1 MLKKTLLRSLNI
13 LKISTWVTAFMALA
27 VLVVVAFLIMFP
39 QTIKGQIESRLSEIS
54 GLDVRIEKIS
64 LEFQENELFLAVK
77 ELQISSDGLKPIA
90 KVDVLRWNV
99 DLMALYKGIEIPGH
113 IDVNELLIDTSNID
127 DYVGIM
133 NAESVLSNIGVSG
146 LLALQSLSI
155 NRTKL
160 IGQQSLDLAPIEL
173 KRNKQKISLS
183 MRDQSIFSTSQVPK
197 LGSMVNINTSID
209 VAKAR
214 EERVAVIPFSL
225 QNEDFNLSAQVKI
238 FNQQDQV
245 YLEFESYIDQIEVSK
260 INQNIPESL
269 SSSEGARW
277 IDEVLKD
284 GFLTDIMLT
293 TRFNMSGEIE
303 APNTKFS
310 ANLSKATINAN
321 PNWPSIEDIN
331 AKVTFS
337 NDYLKIVGN
346 QARVEGIDLS
356 YLSITTRDFNQ
367 PDAKLSLNARF
378 DSNSQKVEQFIRE
391 TSVSDKIKAYLNE
404 FELIG
409 KLWGNINLV
418 APLQKNTDQKPEL
431 TFDMFASENSL
442 SLFDGEINVDG
453 FNSQISFKDGLIR
466 TKGKGLIGGELFQM
480 SLNPKDWINED
491 NSALKVKLTHLSS
504 SIDAFISKR
513 SSVEWSSIMKSE
525 DLYADLTLLIDNDG
539 KYILNLKDLNISS
552 LDNINDWK
560 LSPKIFPS
568 LHLSLKDSKVNNKI
582 VPNFEADL
590 INHDYVMEI
599 KNLVFENIGLS
610 EEDLVFNGSWLNG
623 KTALRAKAS
632 SQNLSSFLNKFGV
645 NEPVIGGGFSV
656 DLRLYCDCE
665 PWQVA
670 PKNVTG
676 YMQAEVAEG
685 VFTNQDPNL
694 FKLISFINLE
704 TIANRFRLTRSELR
718 EAGYVYDQ
726 INAKLLFNDGVA
738 KVDYFLVESEES
750 DIELTGSV
758 DLIKRDY
765 NLAAN
770 VQPAIA
776 NTIPLATYLAGGGL
790 AGFGV
795 WAADKMLF
803 GGEVMSGLLDNTV
816 EITFVISGP
825 WSEPIIEKLDGVKV
839 L

>member
-27 VLVVVAFLIMFP
+27 VLAVVAFLIMFP

-77 ELQISSDGLKPIA
+77 ELQISSDSLKPIA

-346 QARVEGIDLS
+346 HARVEGIDLS

-453 FNSQISFKDGLIR
+453 FNSQISFKDGLIK

>member
-27 VLVVVAFLIMFP
+27 VLAVVAFLIMFP

-77 ELQISSDGLKPIA
+77 ELQISSDGMKPIA

-127 DYVGIM
+127 NYVGIM

-155 NRTKL
+155 NRTQL
-160 IGQQSLDLAPIEL
+160 TGQQSIDLAPIEL

-269 SSSEGARW
+269 SASEGARW

-367 PDAKLSLNARF
+367 PDSKLSLNARF

-645 NEPVIGGGFSV
+645 KEPVIGGGFSV

>member
-27 VLVVVAFLIMFP
+27 VLAVVSFLIMFP

-77 ELQISSDGLKPIA
+77 ELQISSDSLKPIA

-155 NRTKL
+155 NRTQL

>member
-1 MLKKTLLRSLNI
+1 
-13 LKISTWVTAFMALA
+13 MALA
-27 VLVVVAFLIMFP
+27 VLAVVAFLIMFP
-39 QTIKGQIESRLSEIS
+39 QTIKGQIESRLSEIT

-77 ELQISSDGLKPIA
+77 ELQISSDSLKPIA

-645 NEPVIGGGFSV
+645 NEPVIGGVFSV

>member
-27 VLVVVAFLIMFP
+27 VLAVVAFLIMFP

-127 DYVGIM
+127 NYVGIM

>member
-27 VLVVVAFLIMFP
+27 VLAVVAFLIMFP

-77 ELQISSDGLKPIA
+77 ELQISSDSLKPIA

-155 NRTKL
+155 NRTQL

-214 EERVAVIPFSL
+214 EERVAMIPFSL

-284 GFLTDIMLT
+284 GLLTDIMLT

-367 PDAKLSLNARF
+367 PDSKLSLNARF

>member
-27 VLVVVAFLIMFP
+27 VLAVVAFLIMFP

-77 ELQISSDGLKPIA
+77 ELQISSDGMKPIA

-99 DLMALYKGIEIPGH
+99 NLMALYKGIEIPGH

-133 NAESVLSNIGVSG
+133 NAESVLSNIGVSS

-155 NRTKL
+155 NRTQL

-269 SSSEGARW
+269 SASEGARW

-409 KLWGNINLV
+409 KLWGNINLI

-466 TKGKGLIGGELFQM
+466 TKGKGLIGGELFQI

>member
-27 VLVVVAFLIMFP
+27 VLAVVAFLILFP
-39 QTIKGQIESRLSEIS
+39 QTIKGQIENRLSEIS

-77 ELQISSDGLKPIA
+77 ELQISADGMKPIA

-99 DLMALYKGIEIPGH
+99 DLVALYKGIEIPGH
-113 IDVNELLIDTSNID
+113 IDVNELLIDTSYID
-127 DYVGIM
+127 EYIGII

-155 NRTKL
+155 NRTQL

-183 MRDQSIFSTSQVPK
+183 MRDQSIFSSSQVPK

-214 EERVAVIPFSL
+214 EEHVVVIPFSL

-260 INQNIPESL
+260 INQHIPESL
-269 SSSEGARW
+269 SDSEGAQW

-310 ANLSKATINAN
+310 ANLTKATINAN
-321 PNWPSIEDIN
+321 PDWPSIRDIN

-346 QARVEGIDLS
+346 QASVEDIDLS
-356 YLSITTRDFNQ
+356 YLSITTRDFNK

-378 DSNSQKVEQFIRE
+378 NSNSQKVEQFIRK
-391 TSVSDKIKAYLNE
+391 TSVSDKIKAYLDE
-404 FELIG
+404 FELSG

-418 APLQKNTDQKPEL
+418 VPLQKNTDQKPQL

-442 SLFDGEINVDG
+442 SLFDGGLSVDE

-466 TKGKGLIGGELFQM
+466 TRGKGLIGGELFQM
-480 SLNPKDWINED
+480 SLNPKDWIDEE
-491 NSALKVKLTHLSS
+491 NSRLKVKLTHLSS
-504 SIDAFISKR
+504 SIDAFISKH
-513 SSVEWSSIMKSE
+513 SANEWSSIFKSE
-525 DLYADLTLLIDNDG
+525 DLYADVSLLIDDSG
-539 KYILNLKDLNISS
+539 KYIVNLRNLNVSS

-568 LHLSLKDSKVNNKI
+568 LHLSLKDSKVNNKK

-599 KNLVFENIGLS
+599 RNLVFENIGLS
-610 EEDLVFNGSWLNG
+610 DEDLVFNGSWLDG
-623 KTALRAKAS
+623 RTALRAKAS
-632 SQNLSSFLNKFGV
+632 SENLSSFLNKFGV
-645 NEPVIGGGFSV
+645 DEPVIGGGFNI

-670 PKNVTG
+670 PQNITG
-676 YMQAEVAEG
+676 YMRADVAEG

-694 FKLISFINLE
+694 FKLLSFINLE
-704 TIANRFRLTRSELR
+704 SIANRLRLSRGELR
-718 EAGYVYDQ
+718 EQGYVYDQ
-726 INAKLLFNDGVA
+726 INAKLLFNEGVA

-750 DIELTGSV
+750 DIELTGTV

-776 NTIPLATYLAGGGL
+776 DTIPLATYLAGGGL

-803 GGEVMSGLLDNTV
+803 GGEVMSGFFDNAV
-816 EITFVISGP
+816 EITFVITGP

>member
-27 VLVVVAFLIMFP
+27 VLAVVAFLIMFP

-776 NTIPLATYLAGGGL
+776 DTIPLATYLAGGGL

>member
-13 LKISTWVTAFMALA
+13 LKISTWVTAFMGLA
-27 VLVVVAFLIMFP
+27 VLAVVAFLIMFP

-77 ELQISSDGLKPIA
+77 ELQISSDSLKPIA

>member
-27 VLVVVAFLIMFP
+27 VLAVVAFLIMFP

-77 ELQISSDGLKPIA
+77 ELQISSDSLKPIA

-133 NAESVLSNIGVSG
+133 NAESVLSNIGISG

>member
-27 VLVVVAFLIMFP
+27 VLAVVAFLIMFP

-269 SSSEGARW
+269 SASEGARW

-610 EEDLVFNGSWLNG
+610 EEDLVFNGSWLKRKN
-623 KTALRAKAS
+623 S
-632 SQNLSSFLNKFGV
+632 SKS
-645 NEPVIGGGFSV
+645 
-656 DLRLYCDCE
+656 
-665 PWQVA
+665 
-670 PKNVTG
+670 
-676 YMQAEVAEG
+676 
-685 VFTNQDPNL
+685 
-694 FKLISFINLE
+694 
-704 TIANRFRLTRSELR
+704 
-718 EAGYVYDQ
+718 
-726 INAKLLFNDGVA
+726 
-738 KVDYFLVESEES
+738 
-750 DIELTGSV
+750 
-758 DLIKRDY
+758 
-765 NLAAN
+765 
-770 VQPAIA
+770 
-776 NTIPLATYLAGGGL
+776 
-790 AGFGV
+790 
-795 WAADKMLF
+795 
-803 GGEVMSGLLDNTV
+803 
-816 EITFVISGP
+816 
-825 WSEPIIEKLDGVKV
+825 
-839 L
+839 

>member
-27 VLVVVAFLIMFP
+27 VLAVVAFLIMFP

-77 ELQISSDGLKPIA
+77 ELQISSDGMKPIA

-269 SSSEGARW
+269 SASEGARW

-665 PWQVA
+665 PWQVD

>member
-27 VLVVVAFLIMFP
+27 VLAVVAFLIMFP

-155 NRTKL
+155 NRTQL
-160 IGQQSLDLAPIEL
+160 IGQQSIDLAPIEL

-568 LHLSLKDSKVNNKI
+568 LHLSLKDSKVNNKR

>member
-27 VLVVVAFLIMFP
+27 VLAVVAFLIMFP

-77 ELQISSDGLKPIA
+77 ELQISSDGMKPIA

-155 NRTKL
+155 NRTQL
-160 IGQQSLDLAPIEL
+160 IGQQSIDLAPIEL

-656 DLRLYCDCE
+656 DLRLYCDCD

>member
-27 VLVVVAFLIMFP
+27 VLAVVAFLIMFP

-77 ELQISSDGLKPIA
+77 ELQISSDSLKPIA

-321 PNWPSIEDIN
+321 SNWPSIEDIN

>member
-27 VLVVVAFLIMFP
+27 VLAVVAFLIMFP

-77 ELQISSDGLKPIA
+77 ELQISSDSLKPIA

-391 TSVSDKIKAYLNE
+391 TSVSDKIKAYLDE
-404 FELIG
+404 FEMSG

>member
-27 VLVVVAFLIMFP
+27 VLAVVAFLIMFP

-90 KVDVLRWNV
+90 KVDALRWNV

-303 APNTKFS
+303 APNTKFY

-321 PNWPSIEDIN
+321 SNWPSIEDIN

-568 LHLSLKDSKVNNKI
+568 LHLSLKDSKVNNKR

>member
-27 VLVVVAFLIMFP
+27 VLAVVAFLIMFP

-77 ELQISSDGLKPIA
+77 ELQISSDSLKPIA

-155 NRTKL
+155 NRTQL
-160 IGQQSLDLAPIEL
+160 IGQQSIDLAPIEL

-568 LHLSLKDSKVNNKI
+568 LHLSLKDSKVNNKK

-590 INHDYVMEI
+590 INHNYVMEI

-610 EEDLVFNGSWLNG
+610 EEDLIFNGSWLNG

-632 SQNLSSFLNKFGV
+632 SKNLSSFLNKFGV

-676 YMQAEVAEG
+676 YMQADVAEG

>member
-13 LKISTWVTAFMALA
+13 LKISTWVTAIMALA
-27 VLVVVAFLIMFP
+27 VLAIVAFLTMFP
-39 QTIKGQIESRLSEIS
+39 QTIKGQFENRLSAIS

-64 LEFQENELFLAVK
+64 LEFQDNALFLAVK
-77 ELQISSDGLKPIA
+77 ELQISSDGMKPIA

-155 NRTKL
+155 NRTQL

-245 YLEFESYIDQIEVSK
+245 FLEFESYIDQIEVSK

-269 SSSEGARW
+269 SDSEGARW
-277 IDEVLKD
+277 IDEVLKE

-303 APNTKFS
+303 APNTKLS
-310 ANLSKATINAN
+310 ANLSKATINTN
-321 PNWPSIEDIN
+321 PNWPSINDIN

-337 NDYLKIVGN
+337 NDYLRIVGN
-346 QARVEGIDLS
+346 QASVEGIDLS
-356 YLSITTRDFNQ
+356 YLSITTRDFNK

-378 DSNSQKVEQFIRE
+378 DSNSKKVERFIRN
-391 TSVSDKIKAYLNE
+391 TSVSDKIKAYLDE
-404 FELIG
+404 FELDG
-409 KLWGNINLV
+409 KLWGNVNLV
-418 APLQKNTDQKPEL
+418 VPLQKNAEQKPQL

-442 SLFDGEINVDG
+442 RLFDGELNVDG
-453 FNSQISFKDGLIR
+453 FNSQIFFKDGLVR
-466 TKGKGLIGGELFQM
+466 TKGKGLIGGEFFQI
-480 SLNPKDWINED
+480 SLNPKEWIDEE
-491 NSALKVKLTHLSS
+491 NSSLKVKLTHLST
-504 SIDAFISKR
+504 SIDAFITKHSAD
-513 SSVEWSSIMKSE
+513 EWSSIMKSE
-525 DLYADLTLLIDNDG
+525 DLYADVTLLIDNNG
-539 KYILNLKDLNISS
+539 KYTINLRDLNVSS
-552 LDNINDWK
+552 LNNIDDWK
-560 LSPKIFPS
+560 LSPSIFPS
-568 LHLSLKDSKVNNKI
+568 IHLSLKDSKVNNKR

-590 INHDYVMEI
+590 INHDDVIEI

-610 EEDLVFNGSWLNG
+610 DKDLIFNGSWLNG
-623 KTALRAKAS
+623 RTALRAKAS
-632 SQNLSSFLNKFGV
+632 SDNLSSFLNKFGV

-665 PWQVA
+665 PWKVDPQ
-670 PKNVTG
+670 NITG
-676 YMQAEVAEG
+676 YMQADVAEG

-704 TIANRFRLTRSELR
+704 TIANRFRLTRSEVR

-726 INAKLLFNDGVA
+726 INAKLLFNNGVA

-750 DIELTGSV
+750 DIELTGTV

-770 VQPAIA
+770 VQPAISK
-776 NTIPLATYLAGGGL
+776 TIPLATYLAGGGL

-803 GGEVMSGLLDNTV
+803 DGEVMSGLLDNTV

>member
-27 VLVVVAFLIMFP
+27 VLAVVAFLIMFP

-77 ELQISSDGLKPIA
+77 ELQISSDSLKPIA

-225 QNEDFNLSAQVKI
+225 KNEDFNLSAQVKI

>member
-27 VLVVVAFLIMFP
+27 VLAVVAFLIMFP

-77 ELQISSDGLKPIA
+77 ELQISSDSLKPIA

-284 GFLTDIMLT
+284 GLLTDIMLT

-803 GGEVMSGLLDNTV
+803 GGKVMSGLLDNTV

>member
-27 VLVVVAFLIMFP
+27 VLAVVAFLIMFP

-77 ELQISSDGLKPIA
+77 ELQISSDSLKPIA

-293 TRFNMSGEIE
+293 TRFNMSGVIE

-645 NEPVIGGGFSV
+645 NEPVIGGSFSV

-776 NTIPLATYLAGGGL
+776 DTIPLATYLAGGGL

>member
-27 VLVVVAFLIMFP
+27 VLAVVAFLIMFP
-39 QTIKGQIESRLSEIS
+39 QTIKGQIENRLSEIS

-64 LEFQENELFLAVK
+64 LEFQKNELFLAVK
-77 ELQISSDGLKPIA
+77 ELQISADGMKPIA

-99 DLMALYKGIEIPGH
+99 DLVALYEGIEIPGH
-113 IDVNELLIDTSNID
+113 IDVNELLIDTSYID
-127 DYVGIM
+127 EYIGII

-155 NRTKL
+155 NRTQL

-183 MRDQSIFSTSQVPK
+183 MRDQSIFSSSQVPK

-209 VAKAR
+209 VTKAR
-214 EERVAVIPFSL
+214 EEHVVVIPFSL

-260 INQNIPESL
+260 INQHIPESL
-269 SSSEGARW
+269 SDSEGSQW

-284 GFLTDIMLT
+284 GLLTDIMLT

-310 ANLSKATINAN
+310 ANLTKATINAN
-321 PNWPSIEDIN
+321 PDWPSIRDIN

-346 QARVEGIDLS
+346 QASVEDIDLS
-356 YLSITTRDFNQ
+356 YLSITTRDFNK

-378 DSNSQKVEQFIRE
+378 NSNSQKVEQFIRE
-391 TSVSDKIKAYLNE
+391 TSVSDKIKAYLDE
-404 FELIG
+404 FELSG

-418 APLQKNTDQKPEL
+418 VPLQKNTDQKPQL
-431 TFDMFASENSL
+431 TFDMFVSENSL
-442 SLFDGEINVDG
+442 SLFDGGLSVDE

-466 TKGKGLIGGELFQM
+466 TRGKGLIGGELFQM
-480 SLNPKDWINED
+480 SLNPKDWIDEE
-491 NSALKVKLTHLSS
+491 NSRLKVKLTHLSS
-504 SIDAFISKR
+504 SIDTFISKR
-513 SSVEWSSIMKSE
+513 SANEWNSIFKSE
-525 DLYADLTLLIDNDG
+525 DLYADVSLLIDDNG
-539 KYILNLKDLNISS
+539 KYIVNLRNLNVSS

-568 LHLSLKDSKVNNKI
+568 LHLSLKDSKVNNKK
-582 VPNFEADL
+582 VPNLEADL

-610 EEDLVFNGSWLNG
+610 DEDLVFNGNWLDG
-623 KTALRAKAS
+623 RTALRAKAS
-632 SQNLSSFLNKFGV
+632 SENLSSFLNKFGV
-645 NEPVIGGGFSV
+645 DEPVIGGGFNV

-665 PWQVA
+665 PWQVT
-670 PKNVTG
+670 PQNITG
-676 YMQAEVAEG
+676 YMQADVAEG

-694 FKLISFINLE
+694 FKLLSFINLE
-704 TIANRFRLTRSELR
+704 SIANRLRLSRGELR
-718 EAGYVYDQ
+718 EQGYVYDQ
-726 INAKLLFNDGVA
+726 INAKLLFNEGVA

-750 DIELTGSV
+750 DIELTGTV

-776 NTIPLATYLAGGGL
+776 DTIPLATYLAGGGL

-803 GGEVMSGLLDNTV
+803 GGEVMSGFFDNAV
-816 EITFVISGP
+816 EITFVITGP

>member
-27 VLVVVAFLIMFP
+27 VLAVVAFLIMFP

-77 ELQISSDGLKPIA
+77 ELQISSDGMKPIA

-269 SSSEGARW
+269 SASEGARW

-568 LHLSLKDSKVNNKI
+568 LHLSLKDSKVNNKR

>member
-27 VLVVVAFLIMFP
+27 VLAVVAFLILFP
-39 QTIKGQIESRLSEIS
+39 QTIKGQIENRLSEIS
-54 GLDVRIEKIS
+54 GLDVGIEKIS

-77 ELQISSDGLKPIA
+77 ELQISADGMKPIA

-99 DLMALYKGIEIPGH
+99 DLVALYEGIEIPGH
-113 IDVNELLIDTSNID
+113 IDVNELLIDTSYID
-127 DYVGIM
+127 EYIGII

-155 NRTKL
+155 NRTQL

-173 KRNKQKISLS
+173 KKNKQKISLS
-183 MRDQSIFSTSQVPK
+183 MRDQSIFSSSQVPK

-214 EERVAVIPFSL
+214 EEHVVVIPFSL

-260 INQNIPESL
+260 INQHIPESL
-269 SSSEGARW
+269 SDSEGSQW

-284 GFLTDIMLT
+284 GLLTDIMLT

-310 ANLSKATINAN
+310 ANLTKATINAN
-321 PNWPSIEDIN
+321 PDWPSIRDIN

-346 QARVEGIDLS
+346 QASVEDIDLS
-356 YLSITTRDFNQ
+356 YLSITTRDFNK

-378 DSNSQKVEQFIRE
+378 NSNSQKVEQFIRE
-391 TSVSDKIKAYLNE
+391 TSVSDKIKAYLDE
-404 FELIG
+404 FELSG

-418 APLQKNTDQKPEL
+418 VPLQKNTDQKPQL

-442 SLFDGEINVDG
+442 SLFDGGLSVDE

-466 TKGKGLIGGELFQM
+466 TRGKGLIGGELFQM
-480 SLNPKDWINED
+480 SLNPKDWIDEE
-491 NSALKVKLTHLSS
+491 NSRLKVKLTHLSS

-513 SSVEWSSIMKSE
+513 SANEWNSIIKSE
-525 DLYADLTLLIDNDG
+525 DLYADVSLLIDDNG
-539 KYILNLKDLNISS
+539 KYIVNLRNLNVSS

-568 LHLSLKDSKVNNKI
+568 LHLSLKDSKVNNKK
-582 VPNFEADL
+582 VPNLEADL

-610 EEDLVFNGSWLNG
+610 DEDLVFNGSWLDG
-623 KTALRAKAS
+623 RTALRAKAS
-632 SQNLSSFLNKFGV
+632 SENLSSFLNKFGV
-645 NEPVIGGGFSV
+645 DEPVIGGGFNV

-665 PWQVA
+665 PWQVT
-670 PKNVTG
+670 PQNITG
-676 YMQAEVAEG
+676 YMQADVAEG

-694 FKLISFINLE
+694 FKLLSFINLE
-704 TIANRFRLTRSELR
+704 SIANRLRLSRGELR
-718 EAGYVYDQ
+718 EQGYVYDQ
-726 INAKLLFNDGVA
+726 INAKLLFNEGVA

-750 DIELTGSV
+750 DIELTGTV

-776 NTIPLATYLAGGGL
+776 DTIPLATYLAGGGL

-803 GGEVMSGLLDNTV
+803 GGEVMSGFFDNAV
-816 EITFVISGP
+816 EITFVITGP